1 MKVTKE
7 NAIASVQ
14 SSVSSIFSKEDVINL
29 INSIEGGGR
38 VITVSDIERA
48 IDQTISWIENNSRDV
63 VDLENAEFEI
73 EWGNKIACTDVP
85 INVDEIREALENNF
99 MDFGE
104 ADDVVELERVSS
116 SEFTPVD
123 EERDD
128 E

>member
-1 MKVTKE
+1 MTKE
-7 NAIASVQ
+7 FVLQLVENSA
-14 SSVSSIFSKEDVINL
+14 SSIFTREDVIKL
-29 INSIEGGGR
+29 INSVEGGGR
-38 VITVSDIERA
+38 KISVNDIERA

-63 VDLENAEFEI
+63 VDCENAEFEI
-73 EWGNKIACTDVP
+73 EWGNKIVCNDVP

-104 ADDVVELERVSS
+104 ADDLVELERAN
-116 SEFTPVD
+116 D